1 MSFFRTGLLIVS
13 ACFWLMYGTSAF
25 ASPLEQSVESPLKAG
40 AIAVGEGRYNEAL
53 QQFTQSLEQFPAIG
67 YGNRCLV
74 HLQMQHYSLAIED
87 CTASLKFS
95 QNPEV
100 MLNLGLAYEQSGE
113 HALAITQYES
123 IISAN
128 LADYRVHY
136 NLALAKAATGDH
148 QAAVDAYTR
157 ALRELPTSRS
167 AASSTTSS
175 TASSTASLTN
185 LPTDNLPTDNLSTD
199 QANIYRDRGAS
210 YLVLANYV
218 AAVADFNAAI
228 SRNRDDLWTY
238 FNRGCAYHR
247 SNNFLPAL
255 QDFNW
260 VIARDDRNA
269 HAYFNRGIIYARLGQ
284 ADAAIKNLE
293 QALQR
298 FPANAHTTNVVIPV
312 HQAQQLIERLKLGQT
327 GSSIFSILSSRAV
340 SS

>member
-1 MSFFRTGLLIVS
+1 MSFFCTGLLIVS

-25 ASPLEQSVESPLKAG
+25 ASPLEQSVESSLKAG
-40 AIAVGEGRYNEAL
+40 EITVGEGRYNEAL
-53 QQFTQSLEQFPAIG
+53 QQFTQSLEQFPTIG
-67 YGNRCLV
+67 YGNRCLA
-74 HLQMQHYSLAIED
+74 HLQIQHYS
-87 CTASLKFS
+87 
-95 QNPEV
+95 
-100 MLNLGLAYEQSGE
+100 
-113 HALAITQYES
+113 
-123 IISAN
+123 
-128 LADYRVHY
+128 
-136 NLALAKAATGDH
+136 
-148 QAAVDAYTR
+148 
-157 ALRELPTSRS
+157 
-167 AASSTTSS
+167 
-175 TASSTASLTN
+175 
-185 LPTDNLPTDNLSTD
+185 TDNLPTDEHSTA

-260 VIARDDRNA
+260 VIARDDRHA

-298 FPANAHTTNVVIPV
+298 FPANAHATNVVIPT
-312 HQAQQLIERLKLGQT
+312 HQAQHLIEQLKLGQT
-327 GSSIFSILSSRAV
+327 DSAIFSILSDHAV